1 MGLGGHSP
9 VRNRV
14 IREAAEPEERVSA
27 PFTPMPGIEAKSEAS
42 VDVNAAN
49 QPHGQ
54 DTYNPQLPERDRRG
68 TLRLLLEEGGPG
80 FCQFALNNACNA
92 RCGFCGFAL
101 DRLPRKD
108 WHYVAREGALEAI
121 DILYRQAVRY
131 LVLTG
136 GEPMLHPDLVEI
148 VQRASHLGMKV
159 LLVTNA
165 GLLKPHRVRE
175 LAVAGLSSFVI
186 SIDAADAET
195 HERNRGLP
203 GVCERIG
210 EANAVIDELGLHST
224 ASVTMSRLVDYDALP
239 DFLVSLGFKAVTF
252 SYPLTKLGSNFLSFS
267 DSNLVDYSD
276 AELLQAF
283 EKVKALKKRFQV
295 VNPTASLEEMQ
306 RFVRGEEQRFPCLG
320 GFQYFY
326 LDWRLDLW
334 RCHNWDHPMCNI
346 KDFDG
351 SQRVRDGCTK
361 CMIDCYRD
369 SSVLQH
375 IGVSVHDAYQS
386 FRRGGLRDGAAA
398 LARKGNFASVY
409 AGLEQLPWLL
419 RF

>member
-1 MGLGGHSP
+1 MRIIEAEPWDCASAEATARPSRQDAAGKPALPQANGHS
-9 VRNRV
+9 
-14 IREAAEPEERVSA
+14 
-27 PFTPMPGIEAKSEAS
+27 
-42 VDVNAAN
+42 
-49 QPHGQ
+49 
-54 DTYNPQLPERDRRG
+54 
-68 TLRLLLEEGGPG
+68 TLRLVLEEGGPG

-101 DRLPRKD
+101 DKLPRKD
-108 WHYVAREGALEAI
+108 WQYVEREGALEAI

-136 GEPMLHPDLVEI
+136 GEPMLHPDLAEI
-148 VQRASHLGMKV
+148 VQRASSLGMKV

-165 GLLKPHRVRE
+165 GLLKPHRIRE
-175 LAVAGLSSFVI
+175 LAAAGLSSFII

-203 GVCERIG
+203 GVCERIR

-224 ASVTMSRLVDYDALP
+224 ASVTMSKLVDYEALP
-239 DFLVSLGFKAVTF
+239 DFLESLGFKAVTF
-252 SYPLTKLGSNFLSFS
+252 SYPLTNLESNFLSFS
-267 DSNLVDYSD
+267 DSDLVNYTD

-283 EKVKALKKRFQV
+283 EQVKALKKRFQV
-295 VNPTASLEEMQ
+295 VNPTASLDEME

-326 LDWRLDLW
+326 LDWHLDLW
-334 RCHNWDHPMCNI
+334 RCHNWDRPMCHI

-369 SSVLQH
+369 SSVMQH
-375 IGVSVHDAYQS
+375 VGVSTHDAYQS
-386 FRRGGLRDGAAA
+386 FKRGHLRQGAKA
-398 LARKGNFASVY
+398 LMRKGNLGSVH
-409 AGLEQLPWLL
+409 AVLEQLPWLL
-419 RF
+419 KF

>member
-1 MGLGGHSP
+1 M
-9 VRNRV
+9 R
-14 IREAAEPEERVSA
+14 IIEAEPWEGASA
-27 PFTPMPGIEAKSEAS
+27 EATARPSRKDAAS
-42 VDVNAAN
+42 RPARP
-49 QPHGQ
+49 QPDGQ
-54 DTYNPQLPERDRRG
+54 S
-68 TLRLLLEEGGPG
+68 TLRLVLEEGGPG

-101 DRLPRKD
+101 DKLPRKD
-108 WHYVAREGALEAI
+108 WQYVDREGALEAI

-136 GEPMLHPDLVEI
+136 GEPMLHPDLAEI
-148 VQRASHLGMKV
+148 VHRASTPGMKV

-165 GLLKPHRVRE
+165 GLLKPHRIRE
-175 LAVAGLSSFVI
+175 LADAGLSSFII
-186 SIDAADAET
+186 SIDAAEAET

-203 GVCERIG
+203 GVCERIR

-239 DFLVSLGFKAVTF
+239 DFLKSLGFKAVTF
-252 SYPLTKLGSNFLSFS
+252 SYPLTKLESNFLSFS
-267 DSNLVDYSD
+267 DSNLVNYSD

-283 EKVKALKKRFQV
+283 EQVKALKKRFQV
-295 VNPTASLEEMQ
+295 VNPTASLDEME

-326 LDWRLDLW
+326 LDWHLDLW
-334 RCHNWDHPMCNI
+334 RCHNWDRPMCHI

-369 SSVLQH
+369 SSVMQH
-375 IGVSVHDAYQS
+375 IGVSAHDAYQS
-386 FRRGGLRDGAAA
+386 LKRGNLREGAKA
-398 LARKGNFASVY
+398 LTRNGNLGSVH
-409 AGLEQLPWLL
+409 AVLEQLPWLL
-419 RF
+419 KF

>member
-1 MGLGGHSP
+1 MRIIEAEPWEGASAEATARPSRKDAASSSARPQLDGHS
-9 VRNRV
+9 
-14 IREAAEPEERVSA
+14 
-27 PFTPMPGIEAKSEAS
+27 
-42 VDVNAAN
+42 
-49 QPHGQ
+49 
-54 DTYNPQLPERDRRG
+54 
-68 TLRLLLEEGGPG
+68 TLRLVLGEGGPG

-101 DRLPRKD
+101 DKLPRKD
-108 WHYVAREGALEAI
+108 WQYVEREGALEAI

-136 GEPMLHPDLVEI
+136 GEPMLHPDLAEI
-148 VQRASHLGMKV
+148 VQRASSLGMKV

-165 GLLKPHRVRE
+165 GLLKPHRIRE
-175 LAVAGLSSFVI
+175 LAAAGLSSFII

-203 GVCERIG
+203 GVCERIR

-224 ASVTMSRLVDYDALP
+224 ASVTMSKLVDYEALP
-239 DFLVSLGFKAVTF
+239 DFLESLGFKAVTF
-252 SYPLTKLGSNFLSFS
+252 SYPLTNLESNFLSFS
-267 DSNLVDYSD
+267 DSDLVNYTD

-283 EKVKALKKRFQV
+283 EQVKALKKRFKV
-295 VNPTASLEEMQ
+295 VNPTASLDEME

-326 LDWRLDLW
+326 LDWHLDLW
-334 RCHNWDHPMCNI
+334 RCHNWDRPMCHI

-369 SSVLQH
+369 SSVMQH
-375 IGVSVHDAYQS
+375 VGVSTHDAYQS
-386 FRRGGLRDGAAA
+386 FKRGHLRQGAKA
-398 LARKGNFASVY
+398 LMRKGNLGSVH
-409 AGLEQLPWLL
+409 AVLEQLPWLL
-419 RF
+419 KF

>member
-1 MGLGGHSP
+1 MRIIEAEPWEGVSTEATARPSRKDPANRPARPQPDGHS
-9 VRNRV
+9 
-14 IREAAEPEERVSA
+14 
-27 PFTPMPGIEAKSEAS
+27 
-42 VDVNAAN
+42 
-49 QPHGQ
+49 
-54 DTYNPQLPERDRRG
+54 
-68 TLRLLLEEGGPG
+68 TLRLVLEEGGPG

-101 DRLPRKD
+101 DKLPRKD
-108 WHYVAREGALEAI
+108 WQYVEREGALEAI

-136 GEPMLHPDLVEI
+136 GEPMLHPDLAEI
-148 VQRASHLGMKV
+148 VQRASALGMKV

-165 GLLKPHRVRE
+165 GLLKPHRIRE
-175 LAVAGLSSFVI
+175 LADAGLSSFII
-186 SIDAADAET
+186 SIDAAEAET

-203 GVCERIG
+203 GVCERIR

-224 ASVTMSRLVDYDALP
+224 ASVTMSRLVDYDVLP
-239 DFLVSLGFKAVTF
+239 DFLKSLGFKAVTF
-252 SYPLTKLGSNFLSFS
+252 SYPLTKLESNFLSFS
-267 DSNLVDYSD
+267 DSDLVNYSD

-283 EKVKALKKRFQV
+283 ERVKALKKRFQV
-295 VNPTASLEEMQ
+295 VNPTASLDEME

-326 LDWRLDLW
+326 LDWHLDLW
-334 RCHNWDHPMCNI
+334 RCHNWDRPMCHI

-369 SSVLQH
+369 SSVMQH
-375 IGVSVHDAYQS
+375 IGVSAHDAYQS
-386 FRRGGLRDGAAA
+386 LKRGNLREWTKA
-398 LARKGNFASVY
+398 LTRKGNLWSVH
-409 AGLEQLPWLL
+409 AVLEQLPWLL
-419 RF
+419 KF